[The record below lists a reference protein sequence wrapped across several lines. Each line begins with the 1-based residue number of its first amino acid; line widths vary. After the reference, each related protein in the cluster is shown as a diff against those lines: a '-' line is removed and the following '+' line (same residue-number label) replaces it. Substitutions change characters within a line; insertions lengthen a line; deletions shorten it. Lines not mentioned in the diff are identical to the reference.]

1 MKLIYHHRT
10 QAEDG
15 QAVHI
20 RSMIQALEEQ
30 GHGVREVALV
40 SRSEAPKAQKVLHQG
55 DPPGGLR
62 SLLRLPNFAREIA
75 EHLYSFPAKGRL
87 VRAGRE
93 FQPDAIYERYAFGN
107 RAGLWAAKSLGVP
120 LLLEVNSPMVLELS
134 RTRGLRFPRWG
145 QRVERELFCGADRVL
160 VVTKVL
166 GQTLVELG
174 VDPDR
179 LVVTPNGVH
188 LDLYDN
194 PDREAARRDLGLQS
208 VSGPVLGFVGWVREW
223 HRLDLVIDA
232 LAQGGLKDAHL
243 VIIGGGPALEGLAAR
258 ATDSGVSER
267 VHLVGPRLHRSIPGL
282 LAAFDLGL
290 VPAINSYASPLKLH
304 EYMAAG
310 LPVIA
315 PDQPNL
321 REVLRHEREAL
332 LFPPGDGAAFLTA
345 CQRLV
350 DESQLRADLG
360 AAARQSILDQD
371 LTWKGNVRRVERAL
385 GELS

>member
-1 MKLIYHHRT
+1 
-10 QAEDG
+10 
-15 QAVHI
+15 
-20 RSMIQALEEQ
+20 
-30 GHGVREVALV
+30 
-40 SRSEAPKAQKVLHQG
+40 
-55 DPPGGLR
+55 
-62 SLLRLPNFAREIA
+62 
-75 EHLYSFPAKGRL
+75 
-87 VRAGRE
+87 
-93 FQPDAIYERYAFGN
+93 
-107 RAGLWAAKSLGVP
+107 
-120 LLLEVNSPMVLELS
+120 
-134 RTRGLRFPRWG
+134 
-145 QRVERELFCGADRVL
+145 
-160 VVTKVL
+160 L